1 MSQEDNINA
10 VEEEKINTG
19 KKKNIYEELEKKET
33 QKEIEEWWFDKT
45 LFPLHKNTR
54 TDLKI
59 YYAFVQVFHH
69 NHFRSST
76 GGIEETLKDLIKMLE
91 GREEYR
97 NCVEED
103 QKLKE
108 LVLGSVYR
116 RLGQFRT
123 ERFQD
128 ADTEQMMANQ
138 YLEGDSSYLDSADQ
152 NTSDQSDSE
161 AFVIRLLF
169 LLNKAKYF
177 RDIAEKDALRVDSCY
192 WRAIILFQEIVEE
205 INERRKRRGN
215 SLTEGVIARIYVSAR
230 LNIVRVY
237 RMQQD
242 SAAVQKE
249 CIRLIRFCINSIRD
263 KEEKYSIEKAIAGL
277 PEVQDGDE
285 DDGFSV
291 EEYKRDDEQN
301 DKQYVAQ
308 DNKNMV
314 DYLFEDYILQAL
326 LQLGIFYRDCVD
338 FNGSR
343 NGKHLV
349 KQAMEVFLILGIVDR
364 IKDKKIRD
372 DEEERDKASYIRCM
386 EQCLDKLEKLE
397 LNLYQESG
405 ETKVDCSEFAEEIKN
420 LCTGTE
426 RDGEG
431 EIIRKSVLKN
441 DDAKNN
447 LAVCLKK
454 LGYFD
459 ASAKILDDQSL
470 LGNRFAE
477 YNSCKCNLESGSV
490 ENLEKIEEKFWKSKN
505 TGSQGSNYICMD
517 DLKSSNH
524 KWLFLYARYLYA
536 LQRYEEAEELFHD
549 IRSAKA
555 IQWDSL
561 ELKSAYLEV
570 QCLMKREKYLLAGRV
585 LKNIHDSLLRAAARR
600 LPERRHEIRTEIDL
614 GYCYL
619 MEDKYQAALD
629 VYKKLLA
636 YLLDEDDQEKIGIL
650 LDKLEAEI
658 TGKPDEKST
667 DQGRNKKW
675 HDVDQEHQMKILHN
689 LYDCWTYL
697 QGKGQSGSSPEK
709 SNGAADS
716 RQGKETDQVERL
728 IEDICMLD
736 KSEMDRDILFIKS
749 LRKLNF
755 FKSQSEDNREEWE
768 RLSNDFGR
776 VLSECPRDIVIYS
789 CWVISK
795 VNHCIRIPVSDPDFY
810 TEKKRLLEGLV
821 FSATPITMKCYIEV
835 AKLIVREENKCF
847 LDIASKDPHRSKS
860 KTELERSFLELFC
873 HVELLDNGINQTFM
887 HLMEGQ
893 SFQSIEIVTRARVL
907 AMIAQ
912 LYGYILQIKN
922 RFRVTYDDL
931 TRIKEKYCYKTDEDG
946 PPPICQY
953 TRLETLKY
961 LLLEKEYYADG
972 KIHKEEPQFHMYNVA
987 RMNDACEG
995 TVFKRV
1001 FEAIS
1006 GEQAPEYANNE
1017 KLIQR
1022 YINSN
1027 LAYQDEAKHS
1037 TYDSDVYLAS
1047 FSMNRKNFGLW
1058 SNYADD
1064 EKGCIIGFDDS
1075 FFDLVDKND
1084 YSILD
1089 DEAEENA
1096 LYRIIYVDD
1105 VMSLSKGNE
1114 FGLAGQEEGDRT
1126 LLQQCIPKILKIIVD
1141 IEKELPDEDTGELGN
1156 EAHAEISQEAA
1167 EEIRAFITDRLNEI
1181 RFLFKSVS
1189 YSYEEELRMLRCSHT
1204 PKVDS
1209 SAASP
1214 IPRLYIP
1221 VEKRLDNLT
1230 LILGSKVEWQQFKE
1244 LSVWAKDTGR
1254 VKKVIWS
1261 DLNRPE

>member
-1 MSQEDNINA
+1 MSQEDSKNT
-10 VEEEKINTG
+10 EEIKD
-19 KKKNIYEELEKKET
+19 IYTELKEKKV
-33 QKEIEEWWFDKT
+33 QKEIEEWWFDRK
-45 LFPLHKNTR
+45 LFSIRDDTR
-54 TDLKI
+54 THLKI

-69 NHFRSST
+69 NNFRFST
-76 GGIEETLKDLIKMLE
+76 GEIEERLKKLIKMLE
-91 GREEYR
+91 SREEYR
-97 NCVEED
+97 NCGEED
-103 QKLKE
+103 KKLKE
-108 LVLGSVYR
+108 LVLGSAYR

-138 YLEGDSSYLDSADQ
+138 YLERDSSYLDSADQ
-152 NTSDQSDSE
+152 NTSGQSDSE

-205 INERRKRRGN
+205 IDERRKRRGN
-215 SLTEGVIARIYVSAR
+215 GLTEGVIARIYVSAR

-242 SAAVQKE
+242 YEAVQKE
-249 CIRLIRFCINSIRD
+249 CIRLIRFCINSIKN
-263 KEEKYSIEKAIAGL
+263 KEEKDTIERVIAGL
-277 PEVQDGDE
+277 PEVEDGDE
-285 DDGFSV
+285 NDGFSV
-291 EEYKRDDEQN
+291 AEYMRDDEK
-301 DKQYVAQ
+301 DK
-308 DNKNMV
+308 KNMV

-326 LQLGIFYRDCVD
+326 LQLGIFYRDRVD

-349 KQAMEVFLILGIVDR
+349 KRAMEVFLILGIVDR
-364 IKDKKIRD
+364 IKDSKISD
-372 DEEERDKASYIRCM
+372 DEKENDKASYIESM
-386 EQCLDKLEKLE
+386 EQCLDDLGKLE
-397 LNLYQESG
+397 LNLKQESG
-405 ETKVDCSEFAEEIKN
+405 GTKEKCREFAKEIEK

-426 RDGEG
+426 RDEEG
-431 EIIRKSVLKN
+431 KIIRKSVLKN

-454 LGYFD
+454 LGYYD
-459 ASAKILDDQSL
+459 ASAKILEDKSL
-470 LGNRFAE
+470 TNNRFAE
-477 YNSCKCNLESGSV
+477 YNSCKCNLESGSA
-490 ENLEKIEEKFWKSKN
+490 ENLEKIEQRFWNNKN
-505 TGSQGSNYICMD
+505 TGSQGSNYINMD

-536 LQRYEEAEELFHD
+536 SQRYEEAEELFHD

-561 ELKSAYLEV
+561 ELKSAYLEA

-585 LKNIHDSLLRAAARR
+585 LKNIHDSLLRAGTKR
-600 LPERRHEIRTEIDL
+600 LSERRHEIRTEIDL

-619 MEDKYQAALD
+619 MEDQYQVALG

-636 YLLDEDDQEKIGIL
+636 YLLNEDDQTDIEAL
-650 LDKLEAEI
+650 LRNLKAEI
-658 TGKPDEKST
+658 RKKPDGKSS
-667 DQGRNKKW
+667 DQVWDKKW

-689 LYDCWTYL
+689 LYDCWSYL
-697 QGKGQSGSSPEK
+697 QGKKQSGSSAEN
-709 SNGAADS
+709 SDRAADS
-716 RQGKETDQVERL
+716 RQGRESDRIEKL
-728 IEDICMLD
+728 IEDICMLE
-736 KSEMDRDILFIKS
+736 KSEQDRDIRFIKS
-749 LRKLNF
+749 LRKLNR
-755 FKSQSEDNREEWE
+755 FKSQSEDDRDEW
-768 RLSNDFGR
+768 RYLSNEFGR
-776 VLSECPRDIVIYS
+776 VLSECPRDIIIYS

-795 VNHCIRIPVSDPDFY
+795 VNHCIRIPISDPDFY

-835 AKLIVREENKCF
+835 AKLIVGEENEGF
-847 LDIASKDPHRSKS
+847 LDIASKDSDRLKLE
-860 KTELERSFLELFC
+860 TELERSFLELFC

-931 TRIKEKYCYKTDEDG
+931 KRIREKYCYQTDEDG
-946 PPPICQY
+946 RSPICQY
-953 TRLETLKY
+953 TRLDTLKC
-961 LLLEKEYYADG
+961 LLLEKESYADG
-972 KIHKEEPQFHMYNVA
+972 KIQKEEPRFRMSNVA

-1006 GEQAPEYANNE
+1006 EEQVPEFVNYE

-1027 LAYQDEAKHS
+1027 LAYQGEAKHS

-1047 FSMNRKNFGLW
+1047 FSMNRNNFGLW

-1096 LYRIIYVDD
+1096 LYRIVYVDD
-1105 VMSLSKGNE
+1105 VMSLSKKNE
-1114 FGLAGQEEGDRT
+1114 FGLAGQEEEDRD
-1126 LLQQCIPKILKIIVD
+1126 LLERCIPKILKIIVD
-1141 IEKELPDEDTGELGN
+1141 IEKELPDEDTVEHGK